1 MRLLLALSAG
11 WFSLISALAA
21 GRPRA
26 LGRPSLRMSLADQ
39 KCDWSW
45 LNDVY
50 LITTTVS
57 QSRLERTKEE
67 LKEVGLWDRVQVR
80 TFQPDDEDRV
90 RGCYTSHIKVL
101 EEVQKIYGKL
111 EDYRVLVLEDNL
123 ERTMRM
129 SPSVVSAVGDF
140 TENQKTWD
148 VFHLA
153 YMMYV
158 PGLSF
163 IKLPSEKN
171 VVQMLSDPSSS
182 VGTSAYVVSKSG
194 VNAILLNHKK
204 TGYVEAIPNVM
215 ARLFPSTRYAAYPM
229 VFHRAAKVGSL
240 VNPQLDDFR
249 RIMFSPFMYTSWE
262 RLMVATGLQNNQ
274 LFPTLAIS
282 LLIATGAGIYG
293 AVTGSSEG
301 GVPAGLLLA
310 FPLLVAVWGATLFT
324 PGATGAGF
332 AKKRATSS

>member
-1 MRLLLALSAG
+1 MSVVDLS
-11 WFSLISALAA
+11 
-21 GRPRA
+21 
-26 LGRPSLRMSLADQ
+26 
-39 KCDWSW
+39 CDWSW
-45 LNDVY
+45 VDDVY

-57 QSRLERTKEE
+57 QSRLDRTKQE
-67 LKEVGLWDRVQVR
+67 LMKVGLWERVQVR

-90 RGCYTSHIKVL
+90 RGCYTSHIQVL
-101 EEVQKIYGKL
+101 EEVQKKYTNR

-123 ERTMRM
+123 ELTLRM
-129 SPSVVSAVGDF
+129 NPSVVSAVGEF
-140 TENQKTWD
+140 TRREQSWD

-163 IKLPSEKN
+163 VKLPNERN

-182 VGTSAYVVSKSG
+182 VGTSAYAVSKSG
-194 VNAILLNHKK
+194 VDAILLNHKR

-215 ARLFPSTRYAAYPM
+215 ARLFPSSRYAAYPM

-249 RIMFSPFMYTSWE
+249 RIMFSPFMYTAWE
-262 RLMVATGLQNNQ
+262 RLMISTGLQNNQ

-282 LLIATGAGIYG
+282 LFIATSAGIYA

-310 FPLLVAVWGATLFT
+310 FPLLVAIWGATLFT

-332 AKKRATSS
+332 AKKRVTSS